1 MIPKRIFPRTFSHTL
16 VMKHDF
22 AQSRLFIY
30 KIPVRVL
37 HTNRVISKRMLINFK
52 APSALVIVFSSNE
65 VLMDL
70 TMQVGRGMTPEV
82 YNSILLMLSVSAE

>member
-1 MIPKRIFPRTFSHTL
+1 
-16 VMKHDF
+16 
-22 AQSRLFIY
+22 
-30 KIPVRVL
+30 
-37 HTNRVISKRMLINFK
+37 MLINFK